1 MERHSR
7 LVFSGAITESGV
19 QRVGLSEASA
29 GGRRAW
35 VPHCMPN
42 AIVSFVSRYA
52 SGLPSMSAAAARL
65 AGMLAASEVFGL
77 ASSERKERRMART
90 PLAPSS

>member
-1 MERHSR
+1 M
-7 LVFSGAITESGV
+7 
-19 QRVGLSEASA
+19 GLSEASA

-77 ASSERKERRMART
+77 ASSERKER
-90 PLAPSS
+90 